1 MAEEMTEADVLA
13 FLDLVESLGIRV
25 YVDGGWAVDAALG
38 EQTRPHGDLD
48 IAIERRHA
56 ATLGEAL
63 RGRGYVGV
71 PRADTKPWNFVLG
84 DDAGHRIDFHVID
97 FDGDGNGALGPP
109 EYGDVYPAG
118 SLTGRGVIGGREV
131 ACVTAEWLVR
141 FHTGYEVD
149 DDDWH
154 DVSRLCARFGLP
166 VPPDFARW
174 AGSSGP
180 AAT

>member
-1 MAEEMTEADVLA
+1 MTEADVVA

-48 IAIERRHA
+48 IAVERRYA
-56 ATLGEAL
+56 VPLGDAL
-63 RGRGYVGV
+63 RERGYSGV
-71 PRADTKPWNFVLG
+71 PRPDTRPWNFVLG

-97 FDGDGNGALGPP
+97 FDAEGNGMLGPP

-118 SLTGRGVIGGREV
+118 SLTGVGVIDGREV
-131 ACVTAEWLVR
+131 GCVTPEWQVR
-141 FHTGYEVD
+141 FHTGYTVD
-149 DDDWH
+149 DGDWH
-154 DVSRLCARFGLP
+154 DVSRLCARFDIP
-166 VPPDFARW
+166 IPADYARW
-174 AGSSGP
+174 AGSGDA